1 MKLFSLDETPYE
13 PVSHDPRLKKKVIV
27 KDILP
32 SISSISHIILEPGNI
47 VTEHTHYD
55 FFEIFY
61 CISGS
66 AIFSIKRNL
75 FSIEKGNLLFI
86 EPNEPHAIIEVLRE
100 TKFLYLHIHVQK

>member
-13 PVSHDPRLKKKVIV
+13 PVSHDPRLKKKVLI

-32 SISSISHIILEPGNI
+32 SISTISHIILEPGN
-47 VTEHTHYD
+47 VVAEHTHYD

-61 CISGS
+61 CMSGS
-66 AIFSIKRNL
+66 VIFSIKR
-75 FSIEKGNLLFI
+75 SRIPIEKGSLLII

-100 TKFLYLHIHVQK
+100 TELLYLHIHV